1 MRKINNRKSLILA
14 AGGGK
19 YVPNIVRGGNAIPLG
34 DNFYYIKGRKH
45 SAGGVDIGADPKTGL
60 EVEGEEV
67 MKVTPKEVRVYS
79 SVPFLQGNSPAELVI
94 GGANP
99 DAVFNAQ
106 EEFKN
111 RNRINDDGTKYK
123 MVAIKL
129 PSSKTLLPIINQI

>member
-1 MRKINNRKSLILA
+1 
-14 AGGGK
+14 
-19 YVPNIVRGGNAIPLG
+19 
-34 DNFYYIKGRKH
+34 
-45 SAGGVDIGADPKTGL
+45 
-60 EVEGEEV
+60 

-79 SVPFLQGNSPAELVI
+79 SVPFLQGNSPAELVM